1 MDDTHAGAAIEVLD
15 LEFKMHETIAS
26 FLLRSSDG
34 PVLIETGPEST
45 FEALRRAL
53 GRAGFRVEDVRHA
66 LVTHIHL
73 DHAGAAWRLAEHGA
87 TIYVHPVG
95 APHLVDPARLLV
107 SARKIYGP
115 QMDGLWGRMGPIAA
129 DRIRVLQDGETLGIG
144 GLRIEALFTPGH
156 ASHHIAY
163 RVDGAVLTGDV
174 AGVRIGDGP
183 VVPPCPPPEVDIEA
197 WRASLARLREVAPRR
212 LYLTHFGIVDE
223 VGEHLDRLEAA
234 LAAFASWTRAR
245 MEQGLAEEAIVP
257 LFEAYTDGFLAARG
271 AGEEVQRRYAVAN
284 PAFMSVAG
292 LARYWRK
299 RAERAGA
306 ASV

>member
-26 FLLRSSDG
+26 FLLRSDDG

-115 QMDGLWGRMGPIAA
+115 QMDSLWGRMGPIAA
-129 DRIRVLQDGETLGIG
+129 DRVRVLQDAETLRIG

-156 ASHHIAY
+156 ASHHVAY
-163 RVDGAVLTGDV
+163 RIDGAVLTGDI

-212 LYLTHFGIVDE
+212 LYLTHFGVVDE
-223 VGEHLDRLEAA
+223 VGEHLDQLDAA
-234 LAAFASWTRAR
+234 LDAFASWTRAR

-271 AGEEVQRRYAVAN
+271 AGGEVQRRYAVAN

-299 RAERAGA
+299 RAERAAA
-306 ASV
+306 ASA

>member
-115 QMDGLWGRMGPIAA
+115 QMDSLWGRMGPIAA
-129 DRIRVLQDGETLGIG
+129 DRVRVLQDAETLRIG
-144 GLRIEALFTPGH
+144 GLRIEALFTPVH
-156 ASHHIAY
+156 ASHHVAY
-163 RVDGAVLTGDV
+163 RIDGAVLTGDI

-212 LYLTHFGIVDE
+212 LYLTHFGVVDE
-223 VGEHLDRLEAA
+223 VGEHLDQLDAA
-234 LAAFASWTRAR
+234 LDAFASWTRAR

-271 AGEEVQRRYAVAN
+271 AGGEVQRRYAVAN